1 MRAMVTA
8 GDSGSSAS
16 GFVSETARHGLIG
29 RPPGDDTDVVADTN
43 VIKVN
48 SSAEAADPQ
57 PGAPAAA
64 EAAAP
69 APGQPAAQQRAWSV
83 PKAPVSRKQV
93 DDFGRTVAK
102 GTAAAA
108 SVVGKAV
115 AGIARFSAHLFAQIW
130 RAIEAVPAAL
140 QVLAVFAVLML
151 LGVVGSIAAAGT
163 LGLVCSVVV
172 VPVCSI
178 TLGALG
184 HRWFSRSPAEP
195 AVTESDLSRSV
206 VYVDRKLTLALNS
219 LGSERHQQAVIAL
232 FQAKTAVEL
241 ALGTER
247 DDADRDNA
255 PVQVDA
261 YRLRPRIQAGSA
273 SKVAMSESN
282 SLAAS

>member
-1 MRAMVTA
+1 MATA

-16 GFVSETARHGLIG
+16 GFASETARHGLIEH
-29 RPPGDDTDVVADTN
+29 PSGDDTGVVADAN
-43 VIKVN
+43 VINVN

-57 PGAPAAA
+57 PDAPTAAA
-64 EAAAP
+64 AAAP
-69 APGQPAAQQRAWSV
+69 ASGQPAAQQRVWSV
-83 PKAPVSRKQV
+83 PKVPVSRKQV
-93 DDFGRTVAK
+93 DDLGRTVAK
-102 GTAAAA
+102 ATATTA
-108 SVVGKAV
+108 SAVGKAV
-115 AGIARFSAHLFAQIW
+115 AGIARVAAGLVAQIW

-140 QVLAVFAVLML
+140 QVLAIVALLML

-163 LGLVCSVVV
+163 LGLMCSVVV

-178 TLGALG
+178 ALGALG
-184 HRWFSRSPAEP
+184 YRWFNRSAAEP
-195 AVTESDLSRSV
+195 AAAESDLSRSV

-273 SKVAMSESN
+273 
-282 SLAAS
+282 AS